1 MGQNAGQ
8 QEEGEGG
15 MGLTDLSEYD
25 FSKMRERCD
34 QGSSYSGL
42 VDRPLLKI
50 GSLVIGDLSQWIKY
64 FQATARS

>member
-1 MGQNAGQ
+1 MRQNAGQ

-25 FSKMRERCD
+25 FSKMRERCG
-34 QGSSYSGL
+34 QGSYSGL
-42 VDRPLLKI
+42 VDGPLLKI

-64 FQATARS
+64 FQATVRS